1 MNGEVDENENVD
13 VDAVFV
19 AAAIAAGCLDGYD
32 ARIELSADWVL
43 RSELGSDARS
53 LLFLCSCVHDV

>member
-1 MNGEVDENENVD
+1 MWMWMRSSWQRQLPSD
-13 VDAVFV
+13 VWMAMMP
-19 AAAIAAGCLDGYD
+19 Y

-53 LLFLCSCVHDV
+53 LPFLCSCVHDV